1 MKNVKIKSP
10 FDGLVLDV
18 AIIDPKGEQKA
29 IVQFSHGMSEHKE
42 RDISI
47 L

>member
-18 AIIDPKGEQKA
+18 AIIEPKGEQKA
-29 IVQFSHGMSEHKE
+29 IV
-42 RDISI
+42 
-47 L
+47 